1 MHSNCKSMLAASLL
15 ALLTTACGT
24 PSASRPDQDPTQ
36 ASSAKISPA
45 AQTALAQA
53 ETDIRLA
60 RSKFALWTTAES
72 ALRSA
77 RAAAAAGDSA
87 GVLQHAAF
95 ASSQAKLGLQ
105 QLDLPTT
112 ERR

>member
-1 MHSNCKSMLAASLL
+1 MHSNWKFMLAASLL
-15 ALLTTACGT
+15 AFLTSACGT
-24 PSASRPDQDPTQ
+24 PSVSGPDPV
-36 ASSAKISPA
+36 SADTVKISPA

-72 ALRSA
+72 ALRAA
-77 RAAAAAGDSA
+77 REAAAAGDSA